1 MLDGVG
7 APAKREELAVEHAT
21 AGLAIRRRQ
30 RSPGPGAA
38 LEGKREERNS
48 TPLVPIIGTTGSLRL
63 QTLPPLQSVE
73 HRAHLRSVKGISA
86 EGMESGL
93 RGANEISGKFN

>member
-30 RSPGPGAA
+30 RSPGPGVAESERMQRRGGTGDA
-38 LEGKREERNS
+38 DGVKRKM
-48 TPLVPIIGTTGSLRL
+48 IIFGR
-63 QTLPPLQSVE
+63 
-73 HRAHLRSVKGISA
+73 
-86 EGMESGL
+86 
-93 RGANEISGKFN
+93 